1 MMLSIGYTEIQAEIE
16 SGLKE
21 IMASPGALVVA
32 LGNWKTGQCIC
43 QEGINSP
50 LFPNSK
56 ISMAVTGNA
65 KVIQAKMEV
74 AKALQFSDKIDQIL
88 IALSSQW
95 HLMNILS
102 AEDYF
107 IYLALD
113 RKSSNIADG
122 TLKIMKVDR
131 KLSPLLNSYLPLP
144 SF

>member
-1 MMLSIGYTEIQAEIE
+1 MMLSRGYTEIQAEIE

-21 IMASPGALVVA
+21 IMASQGALVVA

-43 QEGINSP
+43 QEGIDSP

-56 ISMAVTGNA
+56 ISMAITGNA

-95 HLMNILS
+95 HLMKILS
-102 AEDYF
+102 AENYF

-113 RKSSNIADG
+113 RKASSIADAG
-122 TLKIMKVDR
+122 LKMLKANV
-131 KLSPLLNSYLPLP
+131 KLSPLLNSHLPLP
-144 SF
+144 NF

>member
-1 MMLSIGYTEIQAEIE
+1 
-16 SGLKE
+16 
-21 IMASPGALVVA
+21 
-32 LGNWKTGQCIC
+32 
-43 QEGINSP
+43 
-50 LFPNSK
+50 
-56 ISMAVTGNA
+56 MAVTGNA

-74 AKALQFSDKIDQIL
+74 AKALQLSDKIDQIL

-102 AEDYF
+102 AEEYF